1 MKYKTYR
8 EIPVSE
14 RLPEF
19 EGVHTVVDAD
29 LNMFQAVYDKEFGFN
44 SEFEDCS
51 GITHWLEEFE
61 VTMDTVSILKI
72 ARLSG
77 ELQGVADALKF
88 ESTDRL
94 LVCKSINQ
102 IAEQLTTMVKNEL

>member
-19 EGVHTVVDAD
+19 EGIHTVVDAD
-29 LNMFQAVYDKEFGFN
+29 LNMFQADYDNEFGFN

-51 GITHWLEEFE
+51 GITHWLEPYESNEQELKAILELYKECFE
-61 VTMDTVSILKI
+61 NYIPLEKQDEATLF
-72 ARLSG
+72 LSVG
-77 ELQGVADALKF
+77 
-88 ESTDRL
+88 
-94 LVCKSINQ
+94 KSGLAQ
-102 IAEQLTTMVKNEL
+102 DLAKREK